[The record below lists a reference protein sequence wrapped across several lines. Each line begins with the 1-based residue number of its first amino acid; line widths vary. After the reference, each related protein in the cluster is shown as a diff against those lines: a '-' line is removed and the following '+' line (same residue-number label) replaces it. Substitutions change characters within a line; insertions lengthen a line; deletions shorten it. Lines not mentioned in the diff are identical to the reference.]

1 MTLLQHTNNSK
12 NLEMVDLL
20 KKSNK
25 FNDDEITKFLQ
36 SVGIRDPTQSIDTK
50 SLYTSNFEDMVSK
63 VLEII
68 EFAKHDI
75 LLCTRF
81 ANDLIINSVLKK
93 SNMGISVKVLADN
106 SLTESYVKNESDS
119 ILNKDKNSNERKN
132 VIVNPYYPSKI
143 ERRYVNV
150 PYSMLIVDSLHV
162 GIELV
167 DSYDDSKFKG
177 VIFVTSKSLGIQLKQ
192 DFDSLWQKSSD
203 MPPQV
208 IVNNNR

>member
-36 SVGIRDPTQSIDTK
+36 SVGIRNPTQSIDTK

-93 SNMGISVKVLADN
+93 STMGISVKVLADN

-177 VIFVTSKSLGIQLKQ
+177 VIFVTSKSLGVQLKQ